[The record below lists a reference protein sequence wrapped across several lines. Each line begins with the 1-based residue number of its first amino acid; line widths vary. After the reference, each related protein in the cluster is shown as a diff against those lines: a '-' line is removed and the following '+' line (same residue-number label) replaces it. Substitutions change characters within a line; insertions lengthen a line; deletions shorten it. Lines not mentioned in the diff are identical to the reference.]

1 MRGRTFAQMLRQ
13 HPLFAGLLT
22 LQSLFVLL
30 LLAALARRKTF
41 TTARRAALRQLCGR
55 FVLGG
60 RLAFWL
66 VMGYNTLICAHCT
79 GICGNQFI

>member
-1 MRGRTFAQMLRQ
+1 MCGRTFTQMLRQ

-22 LQSLFVLL
+22 LQSLFCPFYCW
-30 LLAALARRKTF
+30 LAPCPLEKTF

-60 RLAFWL
+60 RLAFL
-66 VMGYNTLICAHCT
+66 ACN
-79 GICGNQFI
+79 GI

>member
-30 LLAALARRKTF
+30 LLLPLPAEKLSQPPAEPHCGSSAGGLCLAAALLF
-41 TTARRAALRQLCGR
+41 GL
-55 FVLGG
+55 
-60 RLAFWL
+60 
-66 VMGYNTLICAHCT
+66 
-79 GICGNQFI
+79 